1 MKIFISYKQSGL
13 SDAELQDKLWS
24 IRKYLEEI
32 GHSTYIYYFD
42 TDFSNQTPK
51 EIITNAK
58 IEIEKSDLVLAFV
71 NYEHRSE
78 WMMNELWIAFW
89 LNKPV
94 KVLMSQKLE
103 EEYYLTYGI
112 SSDTYI
118 FEDFSEIQKI
128 LADNNFLWK

>member
-1 MKIFISYKQSGL
+1 MKIFISYKQSWL
-13 SDAELQDKLWS
+13 SDKELQDKLWKL
-24 IRKYLEEI
+24 RAYLENLW
-32 GHSTYIYYFD
+32 HSTYIYYFD

-58 IEIEKSDLVLAFV
+58 LEIEKSDLVLAFV

-94 KVLMSQKLE
+94 KVLMNQKLE
-103 EEYYLTYGI
+103 EEYYLTYWI
-112 SSDTYI
+112 STDTYV
-118 FEDFSEIQKI
+118 FSDFSEIKKI
-128 LADNNFLWK
+128 LSDNTFLWK

>member
-13 SDAELQDKLWS
+13 SDDELKDKLGK
-24 IRKYLEEI
+24 IRNYLDNL
-32 GHSTYIYYFD
+32 GHSSYIYYFD

-58 IEIEKSDLVLAFV
+58 LEIEKSDLVLAFI

-78 WMMNELWIAFW
+78 GMMNELWIAFG

-94 KVLMSQKLE
+94 KVLMKQELE

-118 FEDFSEIQKI
+118 YSDFSDLKDIFS
-128 LADNNFLWK
+128 NNDFLWK